1 MKEFFVN
8 IWLKIDDVLKGL
20 KLDEHILRLY
30 DTYVSPLHELFKWL
44 LVILLLII
52 VVLGSI
58 TFAKKMIKLFLVIA
72 IIAAIIIFLS
82 KK

>member
-30 DTYVSPLHELFKWL
+30 DTHVSPLHELFKWL

-52 VVLGSI
+52 VILGSI